1 MSPACVDKCDVCKC
15 RKGVEQALA
24 AFSSSVV
31 FSRGFSSVAVKVSLL
46 ADPQKFNADPDLDPS
61 FRFNVGSGSDF
72 SL

>member
-1 MSPACVDKCDVCKC
+1 
-15 RKGVEQALA
+15 VEQALA